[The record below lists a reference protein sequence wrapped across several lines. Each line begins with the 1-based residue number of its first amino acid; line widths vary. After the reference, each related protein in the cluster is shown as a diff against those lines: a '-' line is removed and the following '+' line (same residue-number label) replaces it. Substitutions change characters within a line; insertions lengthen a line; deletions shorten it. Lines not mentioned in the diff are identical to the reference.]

1 MTTNLAYGMHTRPMS
16 PCRGLCAALPALVG
30 CLLMILALAL
40 PFRAWAADA
49 SGEAGSSFD
58 PERTGSITVTLLDS
72 ASDGAAA
79 PVSGGTVAL
88 YRVASVAAT
97 GDGSLAYA
105 ACAGFAESGISLAD
119 VSETDLANRLASWAL
134 SDAGSALVSPQ
145 AASTPDAEGTV
156 VFANLECGL
165 YLVCQTQASPGHYA
179 VKPFVVELPS
189 GNIDRASWVY
199 DVSASPKVEPNP
211 NDTITTSVTVTKV
224 WCELA
229 SDGSAVA
236 AAPTARHDAVTVLLL
251 VGGSEY
257 ARAELS
263 AANGWSYTWQDV
275 PGGVELAV
283 QEADVPL
290 GYTVS
295 YSRSGN
301 DADGHAFTVTNTA
314 QARKLIQTGQLNWP
328 VPVLALAG
336 VVLFALG
343 WRRSRRA
350 APVPEKDAPDGR

>member
-1 MTTNLAYGMHTRPMS
+1 MTTNLAYGMHARPML
-16 PCRGLCAALPALVG
+16 PCRGLCAALPVLLG
-30 CLLMILALAL
+30 CLLAILVFALSC
-40 PFRAWAADA
+40 RAWVADA
-49 SGEAGSSFD
+49 SEDAGSSFD

-88 YRVASVAAT
+88 YRVASAAAT
-97 GDGSLAYA
+97 GDGSLAYT

-119 VSETDLANRLASWAL
+119 VSASDLGSRLASWAL

-165 YLVCQTQASPGHYA
+165 YLVCQTQASPGYYA
-179 VKPFVVELPS
+179 VKPFVVALPS
-189 GNIDRASWVY
+189 GNIDRAGWVY

-263 AANGWSYTWQDV
+263 AANGWSHTWEDV

-283 QEADVPL
+283 QEAHVPA
-290 GYTVS
+290 GYMVS
-295 YSRSGN
+295 YSQSGN
-301 DADGHAFTVTNTA
+301 NADGYTFTVTNTA
-314 QARKLIQTGQLNWP
+314 QTKKLIQTGQLNWP

-336 VVLFALG
+336 VALFALG

-350 APVPEKDAPDGR
+350 APAPEKDVPDGR

>member
-1 MTTNLAYGMHTRPMS
+1 MTTNLAYGMHARPML
-16 PCRGLCAALPALVG
+16 PCRGLCAALLVLLG
-30 CLLMILALAL
+30 CLLAILVFALSC
-40 PFRAWAADA
+40 RAWVANA
-49 SGEAGSSFD
+49 SEDAGSSFD
-58 PERTGSITVTLLDS
+58 PERTGSITVTLLES
-72 ASDGAAA
+72 ASAGPAA

-97 GDGSLAYA
+97 GDGGLAYA

-119 VSETDLANRLASWAL
+119 VSASDLGSRLASWAL

-179 VKPFVVELPS
+179 VKPFVVALPS
-189 GNIDRASWVY
+189 GNIDRAGWVY

-211 NDTITTSVTVTKV
+211 NDTTATSVTVTKV
-224 WCELA
+224 WRELA

-236 AAPTARHDAVTVLLL
+236 AAPIARHDAVTVLLL

-283 QEADVPL
+283 QEADVPS
-290 GYTVS
+290 GYMAS

-314 QARKLIQTGQLNWP
+314 QAQRLIQTGQLNWP

-350 APVPEKDAPDGR
+350 APVPEKDVPDGR